1 METTPGLFEIFLF
14 PRRRARVAT
23 QMTLRK
29 GGQRKGLVGGWVGGR
44 TGAGGEG
51 GGEPGSFS
59 YRGRLLGEWG

>member
-1 METTPGLFEIFLF
+1 M
-14 PRRRARVAT
+14 AT

-51 GGEPGSFS
+51 GGGPGSFS